1 MAGLNCGT
9 PSKTIWPI
17 LRDKA
22 AAFACCK
29 DAVTEDG
36 MRALASQSDYNNTPS
51 TTVWNM
57 VEKMKEK
64 EYGREISIG
73 EILDKLEDPAVKTH
87 RDKEIVKSFTVGEI
101 AGLLADPSAGV
112 ADIKVGEQTLGEILA
127 ELQKDEELSGK
138 QATAA
143 ITVGDAVDFL
153 RNNQAIQEQRE
164 KTFTLKAKVGD
175 LFEMIGEENVKNFVQ
190 QKTAEASFKPEYVRS
205 KGNILRNWLFLG
217 LFILVFAA
225 LSTIVLELIDKDKR

>member
-1 MAGLNCGT
+1 M
-9 PSKTIWPI
+9 
-17 LRDKA
+17 
-22 AAFACCK
+22 
-29 DAVTEDG
+29 
-36 MRALASQSDYNNTPS
+36 
-51 TTVWNM
+51 
-57 VEKMKEK
+57 
-64 EYGREISIG
+64 
-73 EILDKLEDPAVKTH
+73 
-87 RDKEIVKSFTVGEI
+87 
-101 AGLLADPSAGV
+101 
-112 ADIKVGEQTLGEILA
+112 KVGEQTLGEILA

-205 KGNILRNWLFLG
+205 EGNILRNWLFLG